1 MVGSR
6 GKGSF
11 VFYDSFFETLQ
22 TLDQE
27 DRESANVLYRAIAL
41 YGLYRI
47 EPEDLTNIQRALFA
61 GMRAQLEANWIKY
74 ENGKKG
80 ADFGKRGGA
89 PNGNSNARKT
99 TPKQPQDNPETTRN
113 VNENVNENGE
123 CKGNCKGNPH
133 NPIRTAKRTA
143 FVPPSLDELRA
154 FVSEHGLT
162 NVDAE
167 EFIDY
172 YASNGWRVGKQ
183 PMKDWRAAAR
193 NWNRRQGEFGNKTT
207 NTNVETKSRYK
218 AL

>member
-1 MVGSR
+1 MVSCN

-27 DRESANVLYRAIAL
+27 DRESATVLYRAIAL

-61 GMRAQLEANWIKY
+61 GMRAQLEANWVKY

-80 ADFGKRGGA
+80 ADFGKLGGA

-113 VNENVNENGE
+113 ENVNVNVNENG
-123 CKGNCKGNPH
+123 
-133 NPIRTAKRTA
+133 
-143 FVPPSLDELRA
+143 
-154 FVSEHGLT
+154 
-162 NVDAE
+162 
-167 EFIDY
+167 
-172 YASNGWRVGKQ
+172 
-183 PMKDWRAAAR
+183 
-193 NWNRRQGEFGNKTT
+193 
-207 NTNVETKSRYK
+207 
-218 AL
+218 